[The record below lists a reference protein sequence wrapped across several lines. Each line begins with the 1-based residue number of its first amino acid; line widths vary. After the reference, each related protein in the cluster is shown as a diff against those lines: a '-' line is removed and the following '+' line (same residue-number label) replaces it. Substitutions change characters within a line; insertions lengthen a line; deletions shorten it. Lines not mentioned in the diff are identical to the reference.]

1 MTNSAILSE
10 KELVCSTIFATAGIK
25 LDYFNHSGISM
36 LNLILRIKKWFLFIS
51 ISCLIILMPQ
61 GCKSPNEPGGSSS
74 KQGRLTV
81 EDVSC
86 TEAWLKVEAG
96 DMTLPTDVTITKD
109 GNLQFRFTL
118 SAKDTTVCDNSL
130 LPGKNYTYQI
140 EYSSG
145 IKESQSIRT
154 MDTTSHDFS
163 WQVLRI
169 GDYGTWIRDV
179 AIINDTLIYAVGEFY
194 KNLPNG
200 QEEYPPYSLAKWDGH
215 SWSLKR
221 LYYKDKDYQGKEV
234 IAPITVPISCI
245 LPFKYDDIWFS
256 SGSVFHW
263 NGQDSLIELSIS
275 RLALIDSVE
284 NGKSLDKIWGTSS
297 DNIYAAGNN
306 GTLAH
311 FNGHKWEVIE
321 SGTNLT
327 FYDIWGG
334 LNSLSGKPEVLAVSS
349 IVATHSGYVIEK
361 LDGLKAENISTEGI
375 PYNITDV
382 WFVPDKAYYIAAG
395 FLYFK
400 HRLNDPVWT
409 EIAGLTDYSVTDV
422 YGPDRNDILVTTSYG
437 NILHFNG
444 KSWKTDYNEIKL
456 SSVVYGAVKLKNNLA
471 VAVGYTRNQEGFIA
485 IGRR

>member
-1 MTNSAILSE
+1 M
-10 KELVCSTIFATAGIK
+10 G
-25 LDYFNHSGISM
+25 
-36 LNLILRIKKWFLFIS
+36 
-51 ISCLIILMPQ
+51 LMPQ
-61 GCKSPNEPGGSSS
+61 GCKSPNEPGGSA

-96 DMTLPTDVTITKD
+96 DMPLPTDVTITRD
-109 GNLQFRFTL
+109 GSAPFKFTL

-163 WQVLRI
+163 WQVFTI
-169 GDYGTWIRDV
+169 GDYNSRIRDV

-275 RLALIDSVE
+275 RLALMDNVE
-284 NGKSLDKIWGTSS
+284 NGKSLDQIWGTGS

-306 GTLAH
+306 GTLARYD
-311 FNGHKWEVIE
+311 GHKWEVIE
-321 SGTNLT
+321 SGTSLT

-334 LNSLSGKPEVLAVSS
+334 LNSLNSKQEVLAVGS
-349 IVATHSGYVIEK
+349 IVLTHSGRVIEK
-361 LDGLKAENISTEGI
+361 LDGLKAEEISTEGI
-375 PYNITDV
+375 PYNITTV
-382 WFVPDKAYYIAAG
+382 WFMPDKAYYIAADC
-395 FLYFK
+395 LYYK
-400 HRLNDPVWT
+400 HRLTDPIWT
-409 EIAGLTDYSVTDV
+409 EITGLTKFDILGI
-422 YGPDRNDILVTTSYG
+422 YGQDRNDILITSGYG
-437 NILHFNG
+437 DILHFNG
-444 KSWKTDYNEIKL
+444 KSWKSYYNQTML
-456 SSVVYGAVKLKNNLA
+456 DGAYVAVKLKNNLA
-471 VAVGYTRNQEGFIA
+471 VAVGATDYHGVIA